1 MGSKLWAREPA
12 QKGRHSELGR
22 KKFAPLDGG
31 IRARREWGSKPWAR
45 EPAQKGRHSELGRE
59 KFAPQDEGIRASGEW
74 GANLGPGGRHRA
86 GKSLLPWT
94 EE

>member
-1 MGSKLWAREPA
+1 MRPRAPVLFLNPARGPA
-12 QKGRHSELGR
+12 QKGRHTAPGR

-31 IRARREWGSKPWAR
+31 IRA
-45 EPAQKGRHSELGRE
+45 
-59 KFAPQDEGIRASGEW
+59 SGEW
-74 GANLGPGGRHRA
+74 GANPGPGSRPKRGAAASRA

>member
-1 MGSKLWAREPA
+1 MKCLELFCWDLREPA

-22 KKFAPLDGG
+22 K
-31 IRARREWGSKPWAR
+31 
-45 EPAQKGRHSELGRE
+45 

-74 GANLGPGGRHRA
+74 GANLGPSVRHRA